1 MLFVLYFGCDT
12 KNYRT
17 KDSIKLIEYVFQNY
31 EYLELENLI
40 KTNFDLWKENNLKNF
55 KIDKGLGN
63 NIDIYYPKLD
73 YSSIPIKKEDKD
85 KINVVINIETNLQAP
100 VYENSKIGEISV
112 YCNSEKLLGV
122 NVLSCFYIP
131 KKNSYNY
138 FIEILKDYANLLNNF
153 KI

>member
-1 MLFVLYFGCDT
+1 MLYFGCDT

-31 EYLELENLI
+31 EYLGLENLI

-55 KIDKGLGN
+55 KINKGLTN
-63 NIDIYYPKLD
+63 NLDIYYSKLD
-73 YSSIPIKKEDKD
+73 YDFIPIKKEDKD
-85 KINVVINIETNLQAP
+85 KINIIINIKTNLQAP
-100 VYENSKIGEISV
+100 IYENSKIGEISI
-112 YCNSEKLLGV
+112 YCNSEKIFNL
-122 NVLSCFYIP
+122 NVLSSSYIP

-138 FIEILKDYANLLNNF
+138 FTELLKDYSNFLNNF